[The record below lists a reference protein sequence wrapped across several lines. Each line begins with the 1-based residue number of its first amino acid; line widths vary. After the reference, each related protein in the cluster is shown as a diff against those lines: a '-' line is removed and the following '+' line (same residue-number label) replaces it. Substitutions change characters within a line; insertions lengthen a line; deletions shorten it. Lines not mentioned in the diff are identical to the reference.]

1 MKQLI
6 IILIFTLISMSFF
19 PSFQSSLA
27 FETEQEPE
35 PPSIPQPAPGPDP
48 IPVPQPQPAPNPF
61 PGETESEKIQRLTK
75 ENEKLKQQNNNLQEN
90 IFILNNENIKLQNE
104 IEDLKKLTM
113 KQVEVIMDL
122 VNKIKNIFIKNI
134 FNHNISIVF

>member
-6 IILIFTLISMSFF
+6 IILVFTLISVSFF
-19 PSFQSSLA
+19 SSFQSSLA

-35 PPSIPQPAPGPDP
+35 PPSIPQPEPTPDP
-48 IPVPQPQPAPNPF
+48 IPIPQPEPTPDPF

-90 IFILNNENIKLQNE
+90 IFILNNEKVKLENE
-104 IEDLKKLTM
+104 IEDLKKLTI

-122 VNKIKNIFIKNI
+122 VNKIKNIFYENI
-134 FNHNISIVF
+134 FNRNTPIVL